1 MALRRCILLVSCLLL
16 GISVHAQRAEK
27 ALLDIAY
34 KGDTTLC
41 ITFSTGDFGI
51 VVTNGYC
58 TLEAAGMRSA
68 APEAGR
74 AALPQMS
81 RLVSMPRGTTLSL
94 NGSERGETVALPL
107 PAGAEPLPWQGATL
121 KETERQ
127 WVPLVKEQPAEDGV
141 WQVEDLGAMGD
152 RQLFRITV
160 LPAAYDAAS
169 RSYRLTKACSATF
182 TVAAKHQ
189 PLHTGKKLLVVS
201 RPVFREGLQ
210 DFIQWKRQEGYV
222 VEELYADT
230 NKRDSVKAL
239 ISPLFADA
247 TPLRPAPS
255 HILIVGDAAQIQAFV
270 GGSQPSGLT
279 THSTD
284 LYYAEHTGDWLPDA
298 FIGRWPVNDTAEL
311 GSVVRKTLRYEQCR
325 DIDTAML
332 RRAIM
337 VAGSES
343 RQPAPVT
350 TNGQVNYVSRVVK
363 SSHPEVDT
371 LCFHNPASATQTSDI
386 LGTINS
392 GAALLNY
399 TAHCTVG
406 GWSSPSVTFSS
417 IDTLEASQP
426 MVYINNCCRSNDFSG
441 TCFGEQ
447 LLRKENG
454 GAIGVIGA
462 TNETL
467 WEEDYYW
474 AVGPKY
480 PLSIEPVSDSL
491 RQGAFDRM
499 LYGGIHT
506 MGELLHAGN
515 MAVMASGTRFSRF
528 YWEIYCLLGDPTLM
542 PRLGA
547 MQPLW
552 LSAADSIELGATE
565 IRISSA
571 PGATVAATQ
580 GPRLLGATLCD
591 EHRST
596 LLTFEAIDDTTPI
609 TLTATGP
616 QMAPVAVTVR
626 VTLPHGRAALLH
638 GIETSDTSLSFQL
651 TNTGT
656 DTLYGLR
663 VALAP
668 DSLGAT
674 YNTDSI
680 SVDTLLPQAS
690 KHLAMS
696 VGVTRWGRWWGGT
709 LAVIGAYDDTLCS
722 AAVAHWLHDTLPTLS
737 FTVATADGRR
747 INAIEPRTTY
757 LLTAMAA
764 GPHDSLSVHITSLPL
779 GERLCAETSTADQ
792 QDTLHCTIITPDS
805 VTHLHIEASVH
816 RGNYV
821 KQYSYYLEAGSR
833 TPASGGLL
841 GCYPW
846 RNKEPQPWC
855 VDSTT
860 AHSGAASLR
869 SGDIDYRQQ
878 SDLWLDV
885 LLPQA
890 DSIVFWAKSSTE
902 PTYDKL
908 TFEVDGI
915 VKNQLWGEYNWR
927 RYAVA
932 LSAGSHTLRW
942 HYHKDDADDGGSDC
956 VWIDDLRMPM
966 ALWEAP
972 YGCPDGVHEGIT
984 TPSTA
989 IATRLFPNP
998 ADVLATIATTAHG
1011 TVTAELADIY
1021 GRTVSLQRHN
1031 TAGTIVIDTR
1041 AIPSGVYILLLH
1053 HSNGTERHKLI
1064 IQH

>member
-1 MALRRCILLVSCLLL
+1 
-16 GISVHAQRAEK
+16 
-27 ALLDIAY
+27 
-34 KGDTTLC
+34 
-41 ITFSTGDFGI
+41 
-51 VVTNGYC
+51 
-58 TLEAAGMRSA
+58 
-68 APEAGR
+68 
-74 AALPQMS
+74 
-81 RLVSMPRGTTLSL
+81 
-94 NGSERGETVALPL
+94 
-107 PAGAEPLPWQGATL
+107 
-121 KETERQ
+121 
-127 WVPLVKEQPAEDGV
+127 
-141 WQVEDLGAMGD
+141 
-152 RQLFRITV
+152 
-160 LPAAYDAAS
+160 
-169 RSYRLTKACSATF
+169 
-182 TVAAKHQ
+182 
-189 PLHTGKKLLVVS
+189 
-201 RPVFREGLQ
+201 
-210 DFIQWKRQEGYV
+210 
-222 VEELYADT
+222 
-230 NKRDSVKAL
+230 
-239 ISPLFADA
+239 
-247 TPLRPAPS
+247 
-255 HILIVGDAAQIQAFV
+255 
-270 GGSQPSGLT
+270 
-279 THSTD
+279 
-284 LYYAEHTGDWLPDA
+284 
-298 FIGRWPVNDTAEL
+298 
-311 GSVVRKTLRYEQCR
+311 
-325 DIDTAML
+325 
-332 RRAIM
+332 
-337 VAGSES
+337 
-343 RQPAPVT
+343 
-350 TNGQVNYVSRVVK
+350 
-363 SSHPEVDT
+363 
-371 LCFHNPASATQTSDI
+371 
-386 LGTINS
+386 
-392 GAALLNY
+392 
-399 TAHCTVG
+399 
-406 GWSSPSVTFSS
+406 
-417 IDTLEASQP
+417 

-656 DTLYGLR
+656 DTLCGLR

-764 GPHDSLSVHITSLPL
+764 GPHDSLSIHITSLPL
-779 GERLCAETSTADQ
+779 GESLCAETSTADRH
-792 QDTLHCTIITPDS
+792 DTLHCTIITPDS

-956 VWIDDLRMPM
+956 VWIDDVHLPM
-966 ALWEAP
+966 VGDSIRFVIDTVCQGTSYEFGNLGELPTDQLGHYSYSDTLATAYLSLLVTPQPQVHIEVIGTPALGQCLLLKATGASNYVWNTGDSAECIAVCPEEGSHYSVTGYRGGCEGSDQITLLGISQAGEASP
-972 YGCPDGVHEGIT
+972 V
-984 TPSTA
+984 SV
-989 IATRLFPNP
+989 FPNP
-998 ADVLATIATTAHG
+998 ARGSVTVQADNIRHVWLINLMGQTVMRSDVHASRLT
-1011 TVTAELADIY
+1011 LP
-1021 GRTVSLQRHN
+1021 LQN
-1031 TAGTIVIDTR
+1031 L
-1041 AIPSGVYILLLH
+1041 PEGVYFIKVETLE
-1053 HSNGTERHKLI
+1053 SVSTQKLI
-1064 IQH
+1064 IK